1 MCSVQQKKQLVWM
14 SSVEIAVVNAHPN
27 SEPCRFSP
35 RSSLGR
41 RDGETAAR
49 RAAEWI
55 HSGLESRVDCDV
67 EGEDLLP
74 QASRETLS
82 LTLPARPCDT
92 IPYFLFCQTR
102 RALSLFEEAKN
113 ERKRESCRR
122 TCVIPPPFCSSKSGL
137 AHEGAINSEH

>member
-14 SSVEIAVVNAHPN
+14 SSVEIAVVNAHPS

-35 RSSLGR
+35 QSSLGR

-55 HSGLESRVDCDV
+55 HSGLERRVDCDV

-74 QASRETLS
+74 EASRETLS
-82 LTLPARPCDT
+82 LTLPTRPCDT
-92 IPYFLFCQTR
+92 IPYFLSYWKKGVVVVR
-102 RALSLFEEAKN
+102 RGEERDRA
-113 ERKRESCRR
+113 RESCRR
-122 TCVIPPPFCSSKSGL
+122 TCVIPPPFCSVKARL
-137 AHEGAINSEH
+137 AHEGAINSGH